1 MTDNR
6 VRPPVPPGGEQD
18 KDAGTGFDAVPR
30 DWATTADRRAANA
43 GSRFGGSPSNGANF
57 PGDVA
62 TLRSRAPVDEG
73 LDDSDALDDDE
84 VVEDVIES
92 ARADAAAPADGG
104 GAIVV
109 EDEETDLADATEMVD
124 ASVEDDVEARVAPDV
139 DGTSP
144 DEEGAEADV
153 STAEHMGD
161 DDRAESPSP
170 AGDADPVPTD
180 PHDPRAYDD
189 GAYDDDG
196 DDPVERAHEAL
207 ADREESHSE
216 VDWFAPAAAGVAGV
230 AAAGAPLELD
240 VPEDPPVGYR
250 RWPEDEP
257 SWNRPSGVSPV
268 TRAERRAQ
276 EEAAK
281 KEAKA
286 GAGLTGGFG
295 QMVWALVRLLL
306 GFVFLWA
313 FLDKVLGLGRE
324 TPLENSWRS
333 GASPTRGYLSNV
345 DGPLGGFFN
354 DLTGRPWVDWL
365 FMIGLAGIGVALILG
380 IGMTIAAIAGTI
392 MLGLMYVA
400 SLPIASNPFVDD
412 HLIYA
417 LVLIGLAASGAG
429 LRYSL
434 APWWRHTDL
443 VRALPFLR

>member
-1 MTDNR
+1 MADNR
-6 VRPPVPPGGEQD
+6 VRPPVPTGGEQD

-43 GSRFGGSPSNGANF
+43 GSRFGGSPSNEANY

-62 TLRSRAPVDEG
+62 TLRSGAPD
-73 LDDSDALDDDE
+73 LDDADELDDE
-84 VVEDVIES
+84 AVEDEIES
-92 ARADAAAPADGG
+92 ARVDAAAPADGG
-104 GAIVV
+104 GALVV
-109 EDEETDLADATEMVD
+109 EDEETELVDVAEMVD
-124 ASVEDDVEARVAPDV
+124 ASVEEDVEARVGPDV
-139 DGTSP
+139 DGASP
-144 DEEGAEADV
+144 DDEGISADA
-153 STAEHMGD
+153 STAEPAPVPAD
-161 DDRAESPSP
+161 DDDP
-170 AGDADPVPTD
+170 ADEDWPTD

-196 DDPVERAHEAL
+196 DDAVERAHEAL
-207 ADREESHSE
+207 SDRDQPHSE
-216 VDWFAPAAAGVAGV
+216 VDWFAPAAAVAAGG
-230 AAAGAPLELD
+230 AAAGAPLDAEG
-240 VPEDPPVGYR
+240 PEGLPAGYR

-257 SWNRPSGVSPV
+257 SWNRPSGVSPI

-276 EEAAK
+276 EAAAE

-295 QMVWALVRLLL
+295 QVVWALVRLLL
-306 GFVFLWA
+306 GFVFIWA
-313 FLDKVLGLGRE
+313 FLDKLYGLGRA
-324 TPLENSWRS
+324 TPVENAWRN
-333 GASPTRGYLSNV
+333 GASPTRDYLSNV

-354 DLTGRPWVDWL
+354 DLAGRAWVDWL

-380 IGMTIAAIAGTI
+380 IAMTIAAIAGTI

-434 APWWRHTDL
+434 APWWRRTAL

>member
-1 MTDNR
+1 MADNR

-43 GSRFGGSPSNGANF
+43 GSRFGGSPSNEANY

-62 TLRSRAPVDEG
+62 TLRSGAPDLADADE
-73 LDDSDALDDDE
+73 LDDDGVAE
-84 VVEDVIES
+84 EEIES
-92 ARADAAAPADGG
+92 ARVDAAAPADGG
-104 GAIVV
+104 GAVVV
-109 EDEETDLADATEMVD
+109 EDEETALVDAAELVD
-124 ASVEDDVEARVAPDV
+124 ASVEDDVEALVGPDV

-144 DEEGAEADV
+144 DEEGATADA
-153 STAEHMGD
+153 STAEPAPVPAD
-161 DDRAESPSP
+161 DDP
-170 AGDADPVPTD
+170 ADEDWVPTD

-189 GAYDDDG
+189 GAYDDDDG
-196 DDPVERAHEAL
+196 DDAVERAHEAIS
-207 ADREESHSE
+207 DRDQPHSG
-216 VDWFAPAAAGVAGV
+216 VDWFAPAAAVAAGG
-230 AAAGAPLELD
+230 AAAGAPLDVEGPEEL
-240 VPEDPPVGYR
+240 PAGYR

-257 SWNRPSGVSPV
+257 SWNSPSGVSPI

-276 EEAAK
+276 EASAER
-281 KEAKA
+281 EAKA

-295 QMVWALVRLLL
+295 QVVWALVRLLL

-313 FLDKVLGLGRE
+313 FLDKLFGLGRE
-324 TPLENSWRS
+324 TPLENSWRN

-354 DLTGRPWVDWL
+354 DLAGRAWVDWV

-380 IGMTIAAIAGTI
+380 ICMTIAAIAGTI

-434 APWWRHTDL
+434 APWWRRTGL

>member
-43 GSRFGGSPSNGANF
+43 GSRFGGSPSNEASY
-57 PGDVA
+57 PGDLA
-62 TLRSRAPVDEG
+62 TLRSGAPDLDE
-73 LDDSDALDDDE
+73 ADE
-84 VVEDVIES
+84 RDEAEVES
-92 ARADAAAPADGG
+92 ARVDAAAPADGG
-104 GAIVV
+104 GALVV
-109 EDEETDLADATEMVD
+109 EDEETDLADASEMVD
-124 ASVEDDVEARVAPDV
+124 TSVEDDVEARVGPDV

-144 DEEGAEADV
+144 DEQAVDGDA
-153 STAEHMGD
+153 STAE
-161 DDRAESPSP
+161 PVP
-170 AGDADPVPTD
+170 ADSADPAPADGADPAPTD
-180 PHDPRAYDD
+180 PDDPRAYDD
-189 GAYDDDG
+189 GAYDEHDDE
-196 DDPVERAHEAL
+196 DAVERAHEAL
-207 ADREESHSE
+207 ADESHTE

-230 AAAGAPLELD
+230 AAAGVPLELD
-240 VPEDPPVGYR
+240 VPDEPPAGYR

-257 SWNRPSGVSPV
+257 SWNRPSGVSPI
-268 TRAERRAQ
+268 TRAERRAH
-276 EEAAK
+276 EEAAR

-295 QMVWALVRLLL
+295 QVVWAVVRLLL

-313 FLDKVLGLGRE
+313 FLDKLFGLGRE
-324 TPLENSWRS
+324 TPLENSWRN

-345 DGPLGGFFN
+345 DGPLGGYFN
-354 DLTGRPWVDWL
+354 DLAGKAWVDWL
-365 FMIGLAGIGVALILG
+365 FMIGLAGVGVALILG

-434 APWWRHTDL
+434 APWWRRTGL